1 VFALEWQPQWSQPP
15 SCDEKLA
22 NHLSPD
28 SYAATH
34 FSVHGLW
41 PNYDS
46 GLHNGSSWPQYCTR
60 PVGGQVFTDC
70 ESDPTA
76 HPYCT
81 PSGAATL
88 FNTSSGWQR
97 YGLEYAWSDLA
108 RHEWAKHGS
117 CTPWTQERY
126 FEHIQDMHGRL
137 ANGSGAALAAANVGG
152 SVARED
158 LAAAFQKDTDGKK
171 VRSKTRL
178 GKGHFKPHGRVNG
191 IFRVRFCAKDFQSNF
206 QISREGRHQVG
217 FVGLV
222 ISIGFQNPCTKMIG

>member
-171 VRSKTRL
+171 VAFNCDPVSCFLSEVWTAWAADPAKKL
-178 GKGHFKPHGRVNG
+178 APAAPIDYKDIKGG
-191 IFRVRFCAKDFQSNF
+191 
-206 QISREGRHQVG
+206 
-217 FVGLV
+217 
-222 ISIGFQNPCTKMIG
+222 PCPVKCMG